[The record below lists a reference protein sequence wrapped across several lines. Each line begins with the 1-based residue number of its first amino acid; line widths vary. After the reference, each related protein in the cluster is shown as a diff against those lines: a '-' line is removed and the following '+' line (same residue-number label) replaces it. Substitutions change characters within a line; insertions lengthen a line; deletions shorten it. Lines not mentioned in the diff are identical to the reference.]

1 MLAHILE
8 KIRQIRNTLD
18 DASVERVFVNLSPE
32 NGSYTLPESFS
43 FERTL
48 FFEYECHKF
57 FEVAVQIEGRCI
69 LQLNDR
75 YYQMEPGQMALVDR
89 NQIHRIGFEKLEKA
103 GEELPTMLWMN
114 VTGDIVRSGCTT
126 YMESTRNKTWGADLS
141 IPGGFLINEIL
152 TEAASK
158 PLDADARKAITQ
170 YIGTFLTLLY
180 RKLTF
185 ETESMTLNWSK
196 QVVCELQN
204 YIKNHLNCPLRL
216 QELSDI
222 VSISPSY
229 LSRIFRQV
237 TGQTITNY
245 IQSIKITKALE
256 MLVDT
261 DCALCEIAE
270 ALGYYDQF
278 HFSKVFKSYVG
289 TSPTVYRNTLCS
301 PGERAEGA
309 DPATA
314 AAAKKS
320 GGASPD
326 GGCAI
331 AH

>member
-1 MLAHILE
+1 ME
-8 KIRQIRNTLD
+8 
-18 DASVERVFVNLSPE
+18 EVFVNLNPE
-32 NGSYTLPESFS
+32 RGSYSLPDNFS
-43 FERTL
+43 FEKTL

-75 YYQMEPGQMALVDR
+75 YYQMEPGQIVLVDR
-89 NQIHRIGFEKLEKA
+89 NQVHRIGFDQQGKA

-126 YMESTRNKTWGADLS
+126 YMESTRNKTWGTDLN

-152 TEAASK
+152 TESAAK
-158 PLDADARKAITQ
+158 PLDEDARKAIAQ
-170 YIGTFLTLLY
+170 YIDTFLTLLY

-185 ETESMTLNWSK
+185 ETESMTVNWSK
-196 QVVCELQN
+196 QIVCELQN
-204 YIKNHLNCPLRL
+204 YIKNHLNNSLRL

-256 MLVDT
+256 MLADT

-289 TSPTVYRNTLCS
+289 SSPTAYRNALCGACEHAKEAEEPQTGTKRQEVS
-301 PGERAEGA
+301 VPDERV
-309 DPATA
+309 
-314 AAAKKS
+314 S
-320 GGASPD
+320 
-326 GGCAI
+326 I

>member
-1 MLAHILE
+1 MLAYILT
-8 KIRQIRNTLD
+8 KIKQIRSALD
-18 DASVERVFVNLSPE
+18 ETNVEEVFVNLNPE
-32 NGSYTLPESFS
+32 RGCYSLPDTFS
-43 FERTL
+43 FEKTL

-75 YYQMEPGQMALVDR
+75 YFQMEPGQIVLVDR
-89 NQIHRIGFEKLEKA
+89 NQVHRIGFDQQGKA

-126 YMESTRNKTWGADLS
+126 YMESTRNKTWGTDLN

-152 TEAASK
+152 TESAAK
-158 PLDADARKAITQ
+158 PLDADARKAIAQ

-185 ETESMTLNWSK
+185 ESESMTVNWSK

-204 YIKNHLNCPLRL
+204 YIKNHLNNSLRL

-256 MLVDT
+256 MLADT

-278 HFSKVFKSYVG
+278 HFSKVFKAYVG
-289 TSPTVYRNTLCS
+289 SSPTAYRNALC
-301 PGERAEGA
+301 GACEHAKGAEKPQMGA
-309 DPATA
+309 
-314 AAAKKS
+314 KLLE
-320 GGASPD
+320 ASALDEPV
-326 GGCAI
+326 AI
-331 AH
+331 VH